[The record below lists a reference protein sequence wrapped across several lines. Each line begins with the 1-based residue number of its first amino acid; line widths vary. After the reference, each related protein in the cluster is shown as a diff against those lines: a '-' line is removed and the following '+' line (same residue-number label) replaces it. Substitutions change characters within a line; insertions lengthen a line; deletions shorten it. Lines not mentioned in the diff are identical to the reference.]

1 MNYTFKGKLQGLI
14 CSKCREALSNVK
26 VRLYK
31 TRKDQN
37 VTALAVANPKDTCV
51 ILTDDIVEK
60 KASSL
65 IAETETD
72 ENGNFLFEL
81 GKQQKYNGEAFE
93 VDIYLETVPGRKSK
107 APSTPLQFSIT
118 TLQPQWRQTET
129 GFIAAWHY
137 CLPYRFWCFVRAR
150 FDAWVICGR
159 VVYCQKKLPLA
170 GVKVSAF
177 DTDWIQ
183 DDELGF
189 AITDSAGKFR
199 IDYATS
205 DFKKTPFSPLINIE
219 LFGGPDLYFRV
230 ETIAGTILLDE
241 PRSKGRAPGRENAG
255 PCFCVELCADIEALP
270 PYYKPW
276 FTHVGDF
283 HIITDINAGTGL
295 INAAVVG
302 HGGPNF
308 GFFGNLKLIGFCP
321 KTAPGDPS
329 KAMRYRF
336 LYEHP
341 DNPGVEVPITGTSL
355 VAPVVVGSRLIWWD
369 LGSGKTWT
377 FQTIVVSGYGAT
389 PYPTQPPYP
398 PGPVPAHVIVPDANG
413 WINVDKDA
421 VDGGFYGP
429 LIRFRS
435 PAAVPGGAAPGNGAG
450 NPVTNQKNGAAL
462 KLIFEAEP
470 VAGGLPKFRNELQK
484 ILVNNW
490 QEVRLLDLQQFHG
503 PSANSC
509 TPLSSDLDIMFTA
522 DHELMLAWSLT
533 IKSAAFSP
541 QDALPAPASNP
552 VRSGSAPT
560 RGDADIAH
568 LGITTWP
575 SCSYK
580 VWLTTRRALT
590 NGEWDDDADS
600 SLLTFCK

>member
-1 MNYTFKGKLQGLI
+1 MSYTFKGKLQGLI
-14 CSKCREALSNVK
+14 CSEFLEALSNVK

-31 TRKDQN
+31 IRKEQN
-37 VTALAVANPKDTCV
+37 ITALAVANPKDTCV
-51 ILTDDIVEK
+51 ILTDDIVEE

-81 GKQQKYNGEAFE
+81 GKKQKYNGEAFE
-93 VDIYLETVPGRKSK
+93 VDIYLETVPRRKSK
-107 APSTPLQFSIT
+107 TPSTPLQFSIT

-159 VVYCQKKLPLA
+159 VVYCQKKIPLA

-183 DDELGF
+183 DDELGS

-199 IDYATS
+199 IDYSTS
-205 DFKKTPFSPLINIE
+205 DFKKTPFSPLINVE

-230 ETIAGTILLDE
+230 ETIAGMILLDE
-241 PRSKGRAPGRENAG
+241 PRSKGRTPGRENAG
-255 PCFCVELCADIEALP
+255 PCFCVELCADIEAQP
-270 PYYKPW
+270 PYNNPW

-295 INAAVVG
+295 TNAAVAG

-308 GFFGNLKLIGFCP
+308 GFFGNLKLKGFCP

-341 DNPGVEVPITGTSL
+341 DNPGVEVKITGTSL

-377 FQTIVVSGYGAT
+377 FQTIVVSGSGAT

-398 PGPVPAHVIVPDANG
+398 PGPVPAHVIVPDADG
-413 WINVDKDA
+413 WINIDKDS
-421 VDGGFYGP
+421 VDDGFYGS

-435 PAAVPGGAAPGNGAG
+435 PAAVPGGLAPGNEAG
-450 NPVTNQKNGAAL
+450 NPVTNPKNGVAL
-462 KLIFEAEP
+462 KLIYEAEP
-470 VAGGLPKFRNELQK
+470 VAGGFPKFRNELQK

-503 PSANSC
+503 PGANSC
-509 TPLSSDLDIMFTA
+509 SPLTSDLNILYTA
-522 DHELMLAWSLT
+522 DHELMRNWNISIT
-533 IKSAAFSP
+533 TAASVP
-541 QDALPAPASNP
+541 GGIPTLP
-552 VRSGSAPT
+552 SGTVP
-560 RGDADIAH
+560 RGGFGNDH
-568 LGITTWP
+568 HNITTWP

-600 SLLTFCK
+600 SLVTFCK